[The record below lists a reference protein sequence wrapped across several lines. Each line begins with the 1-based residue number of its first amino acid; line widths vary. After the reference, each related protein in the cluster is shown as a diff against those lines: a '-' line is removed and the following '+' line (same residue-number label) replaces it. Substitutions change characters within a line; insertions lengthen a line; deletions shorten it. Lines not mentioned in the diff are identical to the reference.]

1 MVTIRDPLPTDERAW
16 RHLWDNYNAFY
27 NTSIS
32 EIVTAHT
39 WRRILTPT
47 SPVFARLAIDDEEVV
62 GFSISV
68 LHEGTWTL
76 APICYLE
83 DMFVDR
89 MRRRRGVG
97 RLLLNDLV
105 SIAQHRGWSRLYWHT
120 RGNNPARNLYDLFVQ
135 ADDFVRYRMILSHE

>member
-1 MVTIRDPLPTDERAW
+1 MAAD
-16 RHLWDNYNAFY
+16 F
-27 NTSIS
+27 
-32 EIVTAHT
+32 
-39 WRRILTPT
+39 TPT
-47 SPVFARLAIDDEEVV
+47 SPVFARLAIDDEEVA